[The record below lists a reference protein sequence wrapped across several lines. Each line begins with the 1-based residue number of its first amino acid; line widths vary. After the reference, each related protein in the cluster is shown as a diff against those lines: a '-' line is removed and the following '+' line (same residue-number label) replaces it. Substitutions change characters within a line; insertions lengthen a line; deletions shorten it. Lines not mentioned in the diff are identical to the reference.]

1 MIGLERERGRRR
13 EGRILTLFLLPG
25 IGYGPLC
32 KKSQPANT
40 VLVPS
45 RHSLLPPCRWATTGE
60 NSNSNSST
68 VEYLMLGAQQ
78 LVIRRSLLYSQP
90 SLGRQQD

>member
-45 RHSLLPPCRWATTGE
+45 RHSLLPPAVGPPQVKTATRTRLLL
-60 NSNSNSST
+60 ST
-68 VEYLMLGAQQ
+68 
-78 LVIRRSLLYSQP
+78 
-90 SLGRQQD
+90 